1 MTTISNSS
9 RPVLGGNAQPVY
21 VTNTVDLGGNAQPVY
36 LTNGVNDLTGL
47 EADAASAATSAA
59 IVQEHFHN
67 FERWYG
73 ASAGQI
79 GPGVQVS
86 GTPFRVT
93 SSATSGTFGT
103 AIVVL
108 DGTEANA
115 SFQTLFD
122 CHRIVLSDVS
132 TATNVTYWLRLIFA
146 VNGEETAAAAV
157 INNHYTEIPIR
168 INFHIVRPRPARDY
182 ERANCQRQ
190 QSMGAVDQIW
200 YSWCGMGG
208 ILYRAALVSSAAT
221 IFLTKGA

>member
-47 EADAASAATSAA
+47 EADAASAAASAA

-157 INNHYTEIPIR
+157 ANNHYTEIPIR
-168 INFHIVRPRPARDY
+168 INSTSSDRGPLEIMSGRIAKGNKVWAQLTKFGTVGAEWVEFFIGLHWYPARPP
-182 ERANCQRQ
+182 
-190 QSMGAVDQIW
+190 
-200 YSWCGMGG
+200 
-208 ILYRAALVSSAAT
+208 SS
-221 IFLTKGA
+221 